1 MLLKSFAQKVEYLI
15 DYEFEASAKFG
26 ESVIKA
32 QVSLANMKIIG

>member
-1 MLLKSFAQKVEYLI
+1 MLLKSFSKNVEYLI

-32 QVSLANMKIIG
+32 KISLANMKITS